1 MKLMMLSF
9 ELIKSHQFNTMQYAK
24 QIQCSMLLN
33 IDFLTLAYSVQ
44 DLALCSVYHEKN
56 LNMELLK
63 SP

>member
-1 MKLMMLSF
+1 MMLSF
-9 ELIKSHQFNTMQYAK
+9 ELIKSHQFNTMQYTK

>member
-1 MKLMMLSF
+1 MMLSF
-9 ELIKSHQFNTMQYAK
+9 ELIKSHQFNPMQYVK

-44 DLALCSVYHEKN
+44 DLTLCSVYHEKN

-63 SP
+63 IP